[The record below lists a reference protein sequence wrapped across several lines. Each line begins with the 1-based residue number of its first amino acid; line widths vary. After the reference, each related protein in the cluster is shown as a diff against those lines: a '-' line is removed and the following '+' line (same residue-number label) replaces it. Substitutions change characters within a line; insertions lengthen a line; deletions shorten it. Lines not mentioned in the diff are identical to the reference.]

1 MQKCLSILLLI
12 LFSNLSFAQD
22 EFRLERVRTI
32 PNTSTINDIL
42 VYDNIIYVAS
52 STGLYSIDA
61 DDLETRLLSD
71 KSVDAVCH
79 VVKGEIWASIEGRY
93 IQNMTTGETTLY
105 NSPGI
110 EIRDLEYSKG
120 KIWIASN
127 QGILTILARSNELG
141 RITFDKKSGLPSN
154 NVAFIHID
162 DQKQT
167 WIGTDKGIVFIND
180 KDKWKTYEKKLQ
192 MEAMHYNHE
201 GLWLVSNEEM
211 WVIDPYNRW
220 YPAAIDNG
228 LRKGVIR
235 DITADSTGRLYM
247 ASEILVRYDPY
258 EETIESYANKTAIV
272 SKVCTAVES
281 DQDNRIWLGTKGGGL
296 FLFGYAEQA
305 RTIEDLVVSRN
316 KKLKL
321 AASDGVPEI
330 EVAIVQSDIEEKL
343 KQSASK
349 IEGTSGEI
357 AASQG
362 NPQNEEISQIK
373 QTADQSAATSINS
386 AEGVSR
392 QKRKARETDSDT
404 EIVEVQAAKT
414 SRMMIES
421 QVDAEIK
428 CPGDLASVSVNIQ
441 GGTKPYRIVWDDGNI
456 NKTSRKVAPGSYR
469 IVAEDSLGQTIS
481 TNLIIDGKQALELRA
496 LNKRSPSA
504 EGRLDGNIKVVAS
517 GGTGPYDIVWEN
529 GEKGDRARRLTGG
542 LHQISVTDASGCSLV
557 TEVNLKGARIM
568 PDLEISRVSVGQK
581 LEISNIY
588 YEADSTDISE
598 ESFEVLDEIY
608 EFLVDNEDVKIEIGG
623 HTNSLPPDEYCD
635 RVSTARAKSLA
646 AYLYRKG
653 IEESRI
659 SYVGYG
665 KRNPIASNETKEG
678 RRRNQR
684 VEVKII
690 SLVK

>member
-1 MQKCLSILLLI
+1 M
-12 LFSNLSFAQD
+12 A
-22 EFRLERVRTI
+22 
-32 PNTSTINDIL
+32 
-42 VYDNIIYVAS
+42 
-52 STGLYSIDA
+52 
-61 DDLETRLLSD
+61 
-71 KSVDAVCH
+71 
-79 VVKGEIWASIEGRY
+79 
-93 IQNMTTGETTLY
+93 TGETTLY

-110 EIRDLEYSKG
+110 IVRDLEYSKG

-127 QGILTILARSNELG
+127 QGILTILTRSNELG

-167 WIGTDKGIVFIND
+167 WIGTDKGIVFING

-220 YPAAIDNG
+220 YPAAIDKG
-228 LRKGVIR
+228 LRKGAIR

-247 ASEILVRYDPY
+247 ASDILVRYDPY
-258 EETIESYANKTAIV
+258 EETIESYADNTAIV

-281 DQDNRIWLGTKGGGL
+281 DRDNRIWLGTKGGGL
-296 FLFGYAEQA
+296 FLFGYADQA

-316 KKLKL
+316 KKLEL
-321 AASDGVPEI
+321 AASNGVPEI
-330 EVAIVQSDIEEKL
+330 EVAIVESDIEKKL
-343 KQSASK
+343 EESASK
-349 IEGTSGEI
+349 IMDTSSEI
-357 AASQG
+357 VVNQDKT
-362 NPQNEEISQIK
+362 PNEEITQSK
-373 QTADQSAATSINS
+373 QTADLSAVTGINS

-392 QKRKARETDSDT
+392 PKRKARETDSDIDKADVKVT
-404 EIVEVQAAKT
+404 KS

-421 QVDAEIK
+421 QIEAEIK
-428 CPGDLASVSVNIQ
+428 CPGDLARVSINIQ
-441 GGTKPYRIVWDDGNI
+441 GGSKPFRILWDDGII
-456 NKTSRKVAPGSYR
+456 NETSRNLAPGSYR
-469 IVAEDSLGQTIS
+469 VVAEDSLGQSIS
-481 TNLIIDGKQALELRA
+481 TNILIDGKQALELRTI
-496 LNKRSPSA
+496 NKRSPSA
-504 EGRLDGNIKVVAS
+504 EGRLDGNIKVAAF
-517 GGTGPYDIVWEN
+517 GGTGPYEFSWEN

-542 LHQISVTDASGCSLV
+542 LHQISVTDANGCLLV
-557 TEVNLKGARIM
+557 SEVNLKGARIM
-568 PDLEISRVSVGQK
+568 PDLEISRVTVGQK

-588 YEADSTDISE
+588 YEADSTDITE

-608 EFLVDNEDVKIEIGG
+608 EFLIDNEDVKIEIGG

-646 AYLYRKG
+646 EYLYKKG